1 LVLVLLSGC
10 SQKELDTL
18 NEQFEALT
26 QEVENLKAEHTS
38 IVDEKT
44 IKLMNSLHNLKKRIY
59 LESFAEVRGVKKHA
73 VKTTVDMRRLE
84 VEGLPF
90 ILEYQDFTQEKLFFY
105 ASPKGLSI
113 VFLNERDGKAVEI
126 VTVAD
131 LYVITPQDIET
142 IHTGSNFVTVLKEL
156 SNGNSVGLIQAVGG
170 FAGMYFESG
179 DEQAISD
186 TLILMLI
193 LIISLY
199 DSSIINVF
207 LISL

>member
-1 LVLVLLSGC
+1 MKRFTLSLIIGLVLLSGC

-18 NEQFEALT
+18 NEQVEALT
-26 QEVENLKAEHTS
+26 LEVENLKAENTS
-38 IVDEKT
+38 TVAEKDSQIEDLT
-44 IKLMNSLHNLKKRIY
+44 SQLEEANLLKF
-59 LESFAEVRGVKKHA
+59 FAENWGVKTHA

-131 LYVITPQDIET
+131 LHVLTPQDIET
-142 IHTGSNFVTVLKEL
+142 IHTGSDFVTVLKKL

-186 TLILMLI
+186 TLRTFK
-193 LIISLY
+193 
-199 DSSIINVF
+199 VK
-207 LISL
+207 